1 MGTSVAGRLVEQAE
15 ELRRLHVP
23 GRPLILPNAWDAASA
38 KAVEAA
44 GFDAVATSSAAVAAS
59 LGFADGE
66 GMPVDEMIA
75 AVARLARAVEVPVT
89 VDLEAGY
96 GLGPRELVDALLR
109 AGAVGCNLED
119 TDHRTGRLVDA
130 EIQAER
136 IGDIREAA
144 ASAGVAVVIN
154 ARVDVFER
162 DLPREHQ
169 VVEAV
174 ARGRRY
180 LAAGADCVYPIMASD
195 EPTIADLVRAIP
207 GPVNVYARP
216 EAPRVPRL
224 AELGVA
230 RVSYGP
236 WIHRL
241 AMRGVVRAVERIRDG
256 EDPYAS

>member
-1 MGTSVAGRLVEQAE
+1 MVPSAADRLVEQAE
-15 ELRRLHVP
+15 DLRRLHVP

-38 KAVEAA
+38 RAVEAA
-44 GFDAVATSSAAVAAS
+44 GFEAVATSSAAVAAA

-66 GMPVDEMIA
+66 AAPADEMVG
-75 AVARLARAVEVPVT
+75 AVARLARAVEIPVT

-96 GLGPRELVDALLR
+96 GLRAADLVDVLLR

-130 EIQAER
+130 EAQAER
-136 IGDIREAA
+136 IGEIRAAA

-154 ARVDVFER
+154 ARIDVFEH
-162 DLPREHQ
+162 DLPRAHQ

-174 ARGRRY
+174 SRGHRY
-180 LAAGADCVYPIMASD
+180 LAAGADCVYPIMAAD
-195 EPTIADLVRAIP
+195 EETIADLVAGIP

-216 EAPRVPRL
+216 EAPRVARL

-236 WIHRL
+236 WVHRL
-241 AMRGVVRAVERIRDG
+241 AMRAVVRALERIRDG
-256 EDPYAS
+256 DDPYDR